1 MDTLCSGH
9 GSSVPTFSTL
19 EQEKQMLLVETERA
33 TDYKL
38 VIMVVNQKN
47 RTTKTKPSN

>member
-9 GSSVPTFSTL
+9 GSSVPTVSIL
-19 EQEKQMLLVETERA
+19 EQEKQMLLIETERA

-38 VIMVVNQKN
+38 VIMVVKSKESDNKN
-47 RTTKTKPSN
+47 